1 MNRKHS
7 TTQSRKTVPWALTS
21 DTLGETSERYLLRI
35 VDATGL
41 RREIVLGAPG
51 FAYRGAMRAEDAT
64 RFPYSIE
71 VAQLSDR
78 FGPGPFARIQ
88 IDD

>member
-1 MNRKHS
+1 MSWVRRTRIDGDS
-7 TTQSRKTVPWALTS
+7 WEGFEVP
-21 DTLGETSERYLLRI
+21 LGEASERYLLRI